1 MTAVHRYRGRVD
13 ISSQDRRFLV
23 LITGHAAAGKTTLAP
38 LLANELDAL
47 WISRD
52 RIHEMVYSGWEP
64 KHPALTSDTY
74 DPRVGDSVFA
84 EGSVVWNI
92 FLWMLQ
98 QVTTRV
104 PVVADTPFN
113 HAWNRDLFNKAAQEI
128 EVPIVEVALQGVPEV
143 LLDRVQTR
151 ARSGEV
157 HEIKAKFSVNPLT
170 YYTKQYQPV
179 LPEERVVHVDTTD
192 LGVVD
197 IGSMATAV
205 RTLVEAT

>member
-1 MTAVHRYRGRVD
+1 MD
-13 ISSQDRRFLV
+13 ISPPAPKFLV
-23 LITGHAAAGKTTLAP
+23 LVTGYAAAGKTTLSP
-38 LLANELDAL
+38 LLAYELDAL

-64 KHPALTSDTY
+64 KHPALSSDTY
-74 DPRVGDSVFA
+74 DPRVGDSVFS

-113 HAWNRDLFNKAAQEI
+113 HAWNRELFAEAAQAI
-128 EVPIVEVALQGVPEV
+128 EVPIVEVALEGVPEV
-143 LLDRVQTR
+143 LLARVQAR
-151 ARSGEV
+151 ATSGEV
-157 HEIKAKFSVNPLT
+157 HEIKARFSVNALA
-170 YYTKQYQPV
+170 YYTKPYQPV

-192 LGVVD
+192 LDVVD
-197 IGSMATAV
+197 IGSVATAV
-205 RTLVEAT
+205 RTVIEAS